1 MVIAPESEI
10 GGVADDT
17 PLAERIRRGDRA
29 AEDQLIGLYSA
40 RVLAMSIVR
49 IRDREAARELVD
61 DIMMATVTAL
71 RRGTVRDTA
80 RLGAFIHGTA
90 LNLIHNHLRARCRMP
105 RTAVLGDESLTPDL
119 AEACEKDS
127 DLQELR
133 SCVDRLSPQD
143 QRVLFL
149 SLSEGLKPGE
159 IATRLGLSADVVR
172 QQKSRALKRL
182 KEMTN
187 GASRV
192 GVSEPHSDR

>member
-1 MVIAPESEI
+1 MIAPESDIED
-10 GGVADDT
+10 VADDT

-29 AEDQLIGLYSA
+29 AEDQLMRLYSA
-40 RVLAMSIVR
+40 RVLAMTIVR
-49 IRDREAARELVD
+49 IRDRETARELVD

-90 LNLIHNHLRARCRMP
+90 VNLIHNHLRARCRVP
-105 RTAVLGDESLTPDL
+105 RTEVLGDESLTPDL

-133 SCVDRLSPQD
+133 SCVEQLSTLD

-182 KEMTN
+182 IEMMN
-187 GASRV
+187 GASRI
-192 GVSEPHSDR
+192 GVSEPHTNR